1 MGSARSSRSA
11 SEKRDMGLSLPAVAF
26 LAFKEPSIEE
36 EGYPVE
42 PPATAPALA
51 DISHASAHRQEVA
64 EPESRDA

>member
-1 MGSARSSRSA
+1 
-11 SEKRDMGLSLPAVAF
+11 MGLSLPAVAF

-36 EGYPVE
+36 EGYPVD

-64 EPESRDA
+64 EPESRDT